1 MVSQKSDNFVNP
13 VFIHVF
19 QDPCFPGSMFLKDQV
34 FQGPGFSGSCSK
46 VRIQVL
52 EVTDIKDV
60 YQSIKETFLQ
70 EAIQLLFAKKHVPIK
85 RKDVEVIFHTQK
97 SVLYNASV

>member
-1 MVSQKSDNFVNP
+1 MF
-13 VFIHVF
+13 FRIH
-19 QDPCFPGSMFLKDQV
+19 V

-70 EAIQLLFAKKHVPIK
+70 EAMQLLFAKEHVLIK
-85 RKDVEVIFHTQK
+85 RKDVEVIFHTRK

>member
-1 MVSQKSDNFVNP
+1 MVSQKSDNFFNP
-13 VFIHVF
+13 VFIH
-19 QDPCFPGSMFLKDQV
+19 V

-70 EAIQLLFAKKHVPIK
+70 EAMQLLFAKEHVPIK
-85 RKDVEVIFHTQK
+85 RKDVEVIFHTRK